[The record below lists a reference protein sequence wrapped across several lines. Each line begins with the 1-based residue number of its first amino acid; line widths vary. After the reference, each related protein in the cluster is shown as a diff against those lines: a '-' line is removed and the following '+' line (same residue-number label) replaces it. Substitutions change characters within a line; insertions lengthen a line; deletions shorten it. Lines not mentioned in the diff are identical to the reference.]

1 VLVVVD
7 SGDKNEWSTAS
18 YVTSEFDTIAELAG
32 GAARGKIFGAGAVP
46 LRVADSFLNLGF
58 GWDGGRSTCSNL
70 VLLEYS
76 LKADLPHELLLF
88 ILSPARGRHSS
99 YRLSSLKRW
108 WSKWMKVDKANTSFT
123 AGTFSESI
131 DL

>member
-7 SGDKNEWSTAS
+7 SGEKNEWSTAR

-32 GAARGKIFGAGAVP
+32 GAARGKIFGIGAVP

-70 VLLEYS
+70 VLLECP
-76 LKADLPHELLLF
+76 LEADLPDTAR
-88 ILSPARGRHSS
+88 IDSPLS
-99 YRLSSLKRW
+99 KRW
-108 WSKWMKVDKANTSFT
+108 WSKWMKVDKTNTSFT
-123 AGTFSESI
+123 AGTFSEST